1 MGINGSESTTAY
13 RCAGF
18 IAYKYMPEVGDGIKL
33 VIELM
38 FFAIQFGEKRIEFP
52 NQLYEVRVSRIVSL
66 QYYHIRFSPVVSSVT
81 DTA

>member
-18 IAYKYMPEVGDGIKL
+18 IAYEYMPEVGDGIKL

-38 FFAIQFGEKRIEFP
+38 FFAIQFGEKRI
-52 NQLYEVRVSRIVSL
+52 
-66 QYYHIRFSPVVSSVT
+66 
-81 DTA
+81 